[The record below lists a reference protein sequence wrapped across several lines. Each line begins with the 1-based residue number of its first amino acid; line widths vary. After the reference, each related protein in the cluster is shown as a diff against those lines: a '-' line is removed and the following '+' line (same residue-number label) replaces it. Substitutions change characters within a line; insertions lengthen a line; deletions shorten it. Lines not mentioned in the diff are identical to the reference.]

1 MSRQTETESALAAM
15 DRAATRARTR
25 ASLFGSRLAV
35 WRDGAVVLLD
45 PRRTGAEQGGAD
57 QPTTDVEAKS
67 EGDEKAEAET
77 DRRSQ

>member
-1 MSRQTETESALAAM
+1 MNPQTEADGALAAM
-15 DRAATRARTR
+15 GRAATRARMRATR
-25 ASLFGSRLAV
+25 FGSRLAV

-57 QPTTDVEAKS
+57 QPATDGEAKS
-67 EGDEKAEAET
+67 EGGEKAEPES